1 MLLSHKKFM
10 RLITLLNEDIQWQNS
25 MSVEKKNPIVYF
37 TILSIKYNSIIIFFF
52 KFGLP
57 MYSPSTKGLGNF
69 WKQIVKSIF
78 ASSHFARIS
87 IFQFWRLTFLIFVD
101 FLCGP
106 AILPNSCVT
115 FQPQL
120 MHVSFK
126 INAK

>member
-1 MLLSHKKFM
+1 MMLLSHKKFM

-25 MSVEKKNPIVYF
+25 MSAEKKNPIVYF
-37 TILSIKYNSIIIFFF
+37 TILSIKYNSIIIFFQVRITYVLS
-52 KFGLP
+52 K
-57 MYSPSTKGLGNF
+57 SKGLGNF

-78 ASSHFARIS
+78 AFSHFARIS